1 MDFDEMINEYGT
13 YNPELKNFK
22 SYLLSDS
29 TSINTKLLGG
39 IRTEHIME
47 SIDYNVKYNGY
58 TSKSIASKYAIAIAQ
73 FYRYATQQNWF
84 SNDDFLNH
92 INMYRLDE
100 DSYYYRIGNYIKKNP
115 KLTGKAPK
123 PSCTQSE
130 VNTLITTIDEY
141 FEKHKD
147 SIENMSFP
155 KTCGMLAIKI
165 MLLTGAKYSI
175 IPNLKYYDLNTE
187 LNTIKIK
194 KYTLRL
200 PVKLSSQFHIYNKL
214 RNITLA
220 NPSEYL
226 FCTQSGDPWKGT
238 SPNSNIVDFLSVVI
252 LRQDTTGITKYGIS
266 NLLKAGIGITEIE
279 KLTDAKTD
287 IIRGCMT
294 NEVIS
299 EDDLINK
306 YLNMCIANI
315 DCYYKL

>member
-1 MDFDEMINEYGT
+1 MNFDEMINEYGT
-13 YNPELKNFK
+13 YIPELKNFK

-29 TSINTKLLGG
+29 TNINTKLLGG

-47 SIDYNVKYNGY
+47 SIDYNIRHNGY

-84 SNDDFLNH
+84 TNHDFLNH

-100 DSYYYRIGNYIKKNP
+100 DSYYYKIGNYIKKNP
-115 KLTGKAPK
+115 KLTKKTTIPT
-123 PSCTQSE
+123 CTQDE
-130 VNTLITTIDEY
+130 VNTLISTIDKY
-141 FEKHKD
+141 FEKYKN

-155 KTCGMLAIKI
+155 KVCGMLAIKI
-165 MLLTGAKYSI
+165 ILLTGAKYSV
-175 IPNLKYYDLNTE
+175 IPALRYQDLNIE
-187 LNTIKIK
+187 LNTLKIK

-200 PVKLSSQFHIYNKL
+200 PVKLSSQFHIYSKL
-214 RNITLA
+214 RAIALT

-226 FCTQSGDPWKGT
+226 FCTQNGDPWRGT

-252 LRQDTTGITKYGIS
+252 LRQDTTGISKYGIS

-279 KLTDAKTD
+279 KLTDAKTA

-306 YLNMCIANI
+306 HLNMCIANI
-315 DCYYKL
+315 DCFYKL